1 MRLSLHYQST
11 ISNLSLLFTTFAVR
25 YMQQKVEIRNKKAG
39 FQYTLSE
46 SYTAGIVL
54 KGTEIK
60 SIREGAGSISEAFC
74 FVRDGELFV
83 KNMNIPEY
91 SHGNL
96 MNHDILRLRKLLLNK
111 RELKKI
117 ETKTREK
124 GVTVVPVRLFLSDR
138 GFAKLEI
145 AIGRGKKNFDKRET
159 LKTKDSK
166 REMDRV
172 MKKYRV

>member
-1 MRLSLHYQST
+1 
-11 ISNLSLLFTTFAVR
+11 
-25 YMQQKVEIRNKKAG
+25 MQKKVEIRNKRAS
-39 FQYTLSE
+39 YEYNLLE
-46 SYTAGIVL
+46 SYVAGIML

-60 SIREGAGSISEAFC
+60 SIREGSGSISEAYC
-74 FVRDGELFV
+74 YIKNGELFV

-117 ETKTREK
+117 DTKTREK
-124 GVTVVPVRLFLSDR
+124 GVAVVPVRLFLSDR
-138 GFAKLEI
+138 GLAKLEI
-145 AIGRGKKNFDKRET
+145 ALARGKKSFDKRET
-159 LKTKDSK
+159 IKQKDSK
-166 REMDRV
+166 RELDRV

>member
-1 MRLSLHYQST
+1 
-11 ISNLSLLFTTFAVR
+11 
-25 YMQQKVEIRNKKAG
+25 MQKKVEIRNKRAA
-39 FQYTLSE
+39 FEYNLLET
-46 SYTAGIVL
+46 YTAGIML

-60 SIREGAGSISEAFC
+60 SIREGAGSISEAYC
-74 FVRDGELFV
+74 YMKNGELWV

-117 ETKTREK
+117 DVKTREK
-124 GVTVVPVRLFLSDR
+124 GVAVVPVRLFLSER

-145 AIGRGKKNFDKRET
+145 SLARGKKSFDKRET
-159 LKTKDSK
+159 IKQKDSK

>member
-1 MRLSLHYQST
+1 
-11 ISNLSLLFTTFAVR
+11 
-25 YMQQKVEIRNKKAG
+25 MQKKVEIRNKRAA
-39 FQYTLSE
+39 FEYNLLE
-46 SYTAGIVL
+46 SFVAGIML

-60 SIREGAGSISEAFC
+60 SIREGSGSISEAYC
-74 FVRDGELFV
+74 FIKNGELFV

-117 ETKTREK
+117 DTKTREK
-124 GVTVVPVRLFLSDR
+124 GVAVVPVRLFISDR

-145 AIGRGKKNFDKRET
+145 ALGRGKKSFDKRET
-159 LKTKDSK
+159 IKQKDSK
-166 REMDRV
+166 RELDRV
-172 MKKYRV
+172 LKKYRV

>member
-1 MRLSLHYQST
+1 
-11 ISNLSLLFTTFAVR
+11 
-25 YMQQKVEIRNKKAG
+25 MQKKVEIRNKRAS
-39 FQYTLSE
+39 FEYNLLE
-46 SYTAGIVL
+46 SYVAGIML

-74 FVRDGELFV
+74 FMKNGELFV

-117 ETKTREK
+117 DTKTREK
-124 GVTVVPVRLFLSDR
+124 GVAVVPIRLFLSDR

-145 AIGRGKKNFDKRET
+145 ALARGKKSFDKRESI
-159 LKTKDSK
+159 KQKDDK
-166 REMDRV
+166 RELDRV

>member
-1 MRLSLHYQST
+1 
-11 ISNLSLLFTTFAVR
+11 
-25 YMQQKVEIRNKKAG
+25 MQQKIEIRNKRAA
-39 FQYTLSE
+39 FEYHLLETFV
-46 SYTAGIVL
+46 AGIML

-74 FVRDGELFV
+74 LMKAGELFV

-111 RELKKI
+111 RELKRI
-117 ETKTREK
+117 DTKVREK
-124 GVTVVPVRLFLSDR
+124 GMAIVPVRLFLSER

-145 AIGRGKKNFDKRET
+145 AIGRGKKSFDKRET
-159 LKTKDSK
+159 LKQKEGK

>member
-1 MRLSLHYQST
+1 
-11 ISNLSLLFTTFAVR
+11 
-25 YMQQKVEIRNKKAG
+25 MQQKIEIRNRRAA
-39 FQYTLSE
+39 FEYNLSE
-46 SYTAGIVL
+46 RYEAGIML

-60 SIREGAGSISEAFC
+60 SIREGAGSISEAYC
-74 FVRDGELFV
+74 TVRNGELFV

-111 RELKKI
+111 REIKKI
-117 ETKTREK
+117 ETKVREK
-124 GVTVVPVRLFLSDR
+124 GVTIVPVRLYLSDR

-145 AIGRGKKNFDKRET
+145 SVARGKKTFDKRET
-159 LKTKDSK
+159 IKQKEGK

-172 MKKYRV
+172 MKKYRA

>member
-1 MRLSLHYQST
+1 
-11 ISNLSLLFTTFAVR
+11 
-25 YMQQKVEIRNKKAG
+25 MQKKVEIRNKRAA
-39 FQYTLSE
+39 FEYNLLE
-46 SYTAGIVL
+46 SFVAGIML

-60 SIREGAGSISEAFC
+60 SIREGSGSISEAYC
-74 FVRDGELFV
+74 FIKNGELFV

-117 ETKTREK
+117 DTKTREK
-124 GVTVVPVRLFLSDR
+124 GVAVVPVKLFISDR

-145 AIGRGKKNFDKRET
+145 ALGRGKKSFDKRET
-159 LKTKDSK
+159 IKQKDSK
-166 REMDRV
+166 RELDRV

>member
-1 MRLSLHYQST
+1 
-11 ISNLSLLFTTFAVR
+11 
-25 YMQQKVEIRNKKAG
+25 MQKKVEIRNKRAS
-39 FQYTLSE
+39 FEYNLLE
-46 SYTAGIVL
+46 SYVAGIML

-60 SIREGAGSISEAFC
+60 SIREGSGSISEAYC
-74 FVRDGELFV
+74 FIKNGELFV

-117 ETKTREK
+117 DTKTREK
-124 GVTVVPVRLFLSDR
+124 GVAVVPVRLFISDR

-145 AIGRGKKNFDKRET
+145 ALGRGKKSFDKRET
-159 LKTKDSK
+159 IKQKDSK
-166 REMDRV
+166 RELDRV